1 MSQQTSCSWRQVV
14 FHLLPLRLWCWCEKQ
29 PPGRLMGLWGPGSAP
44 LGFGGENSM
53 PPVFQQISREQ
64 MARIFGNRRPRSRC
78 SHSRSHSPLGSR
90 YYRATAHT
98 VAQRVAIAAPVATW
112 EDGAGEAVAHGVWVG
127 RLGEQGMHFLC
138 TMEML
143 LCSLLLYMPWLGN
156 AVKNTRRHF
165 HSWHQFVIS
174 LCCLLKMSLQLLQNA
189 LMCDRTTGAG
199 VLQVNCVPSLK
210 YPLQSLQ
217 SSGSY
222 KVLST
227 NLWKQAL
234 QYYEIFWHC

>member
-1 MSQQTSCSWRQVV
+1 MTRVMSMVKNSKVKRVWMSSFPKCPNKHHAGKAAWRQAV

-90 YYRATAHT
+90 YYRSHSPHCSPAGSH
-98 VAQRVAIAAPVATW
+98 RCPSSNLGRRCWRSSSSWCLGWAAWRAGNEFPLY
-112 EDGAGEAVAHGVWVG
+112 DGNAP
-127 RLGEQGMHFLC
+127 
-138 TMEML
+138 ML
-143 LCSLLLYMPWLGN
+143 LLLYMPWLGD

-165 HSWHQFVIS
+165 HSWHQFA
-174 LCCLLKMSLQLLQNA
+174 N
-189 LMCDRTTGAG
+189 
-199 VLQVNCVPSLK
+199 
-210 YPLQSLQ
+210 
-217 SSGSY
+217 
-222 KVLST
+222 
-227 NLWKQAL
+227 
-234 QYYEIFWHC
+234 